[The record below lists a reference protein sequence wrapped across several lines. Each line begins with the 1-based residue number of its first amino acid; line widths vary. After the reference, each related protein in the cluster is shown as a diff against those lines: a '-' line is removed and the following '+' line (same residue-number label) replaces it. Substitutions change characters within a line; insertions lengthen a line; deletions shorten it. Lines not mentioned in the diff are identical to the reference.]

1 MLGKLAFVAIFFKS
15 AGHSNHPELLLSTG
29 LSVPTQ
35 MAKAKK
41 ISITSL
47 IALWID
53 CLKSE
58 VLEMFS
64 RVWPLSS
71 HSSLNLPTPPP
82 QK

>member
-41 ISITSL
+41 NLYYLSYRAVDRL
-47 IALWID
+47 
-53 CLKSE
+53 SE
-58 VLEMFS
+58 E
-64 RVWPLSS
+64 
-71 HSSLNLPTPPP
+71 
-82 QK
+82 